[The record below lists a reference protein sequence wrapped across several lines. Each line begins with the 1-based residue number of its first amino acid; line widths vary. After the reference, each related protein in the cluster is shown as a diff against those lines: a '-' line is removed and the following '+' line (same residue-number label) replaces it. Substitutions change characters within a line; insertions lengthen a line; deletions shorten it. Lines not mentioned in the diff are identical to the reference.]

1 MIGDW
6 ADSTGTATPLLD
18 RATEVY
24 QKCVEMGCGDNQD
37 VAILVD
43 VINAMPRKKT

>member
-18 RATEVY
+18 RAIELY
-24 QKCVEMGCGDNQD
+24 KKCVDMGS
-37 VAILVD
+37 ARRTTS
-43 VINAMPRKKT
+43 PS